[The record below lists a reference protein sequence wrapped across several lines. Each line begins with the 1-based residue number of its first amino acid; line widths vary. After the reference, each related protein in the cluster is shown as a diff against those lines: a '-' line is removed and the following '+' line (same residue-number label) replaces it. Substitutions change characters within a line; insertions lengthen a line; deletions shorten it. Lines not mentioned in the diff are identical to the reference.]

1 MAKIIDGKSI
11 ADEIRAELAVEVEK
25 LKKFNICI
33 CLAIVVVGFNSAS
46 EIYVRNKIRF
56 CDSLKIDVK
65 KICLRESVSVGEF
78 VRVVEGLNL
87 NSEVSGVLVQL
98 PLPVHL
104 QSVDLA
110 GLIDSI
116 KDVDGFCYENI
127 GKLFVQK
134 FGLYPC
140 TACAIMHIFSHEKVE
155 LEGKHCVVV
164 GKSNIVG
171 KPLALMLLNKGATL
185 TVCNSKTVDLKNY
198 VAEADVLVI
207 AVGKANL
214 IKGDMIKKGAFV
226 VDVGINR
233 LEDGKL
239 CGDVDFD
246 EAKKVAGSITP
257 VPGGVGPLTVAK
269 LVENLIVAT
278 KIQNGI
284 LNQ

>member
-11 ADEIRAELAVEVEK
+11 ADEIRANLAIEVEK
-25 LKKFNICI
+25 LKKLNIRF
-33 CLAIVVVGFNSAS
+33 CLAVVVVGFNAAS

-56 CDSLKIDVK
+56 CESLKIDVK
-65 KICLRESVSVGEF
+65 KIDLEESVSRSEF
-78 VRVVEGLNL
+78 VSTVESLNL
-87 NSEVSGVLVQL
+87 NGEVSGVLVQL
-98 PLPVHL
+98 PLPAHL

-110 GLIDSI
+110 GLIHPM

-127 GKLFVQK
+127 GRLFVQK
-134 FGLYPC
+134 IGLFPC
-140 TACAIMHIFSHEKVE
+140 TACAIMHIFSHENVE
-155 LEGKHCVVV
+155 LEGKNCVVI

-185 TVCNSKTVDLKNY
+185 TVCSSKTVDLKDH
-198 VAEADVLVI
+198 VSRADILVV
-207 AVGKANL
+207 AVGKAKL

-233 LEDGKL
+233 LENGKI
-239 CGDVDFD
+239 CGDVDIE
-246 EAKKVAGSITP
+246 EAKEIAGSITP

-278 KIQNGI
+278 KIQNGV
-284 LNQ
+284 LS